1 MSDIVEELQISRIG
15 DVKLPVRGHDFDAGI
30 DFFIPN
36 NFQETI
42 LNLGDSILIPSKIK
56 VKVPKGYMLKAENK
70 SGVATKLGLQIGAS
84 VVDYGYQGEVHIH
97 LTKVTKGSVVL
108 QPGQKI
114 AQFILQP
121 ISTCKIKEVTIEE
134 LYESKSERGEG
145 GFGST
150 GKF

>member
-1 MSDIVEELQISRIG
+1 MIEIIEELQISRIG

-36 NFQETI
+36 NFQEKI
-42 LNLGDSILIPSKIK
+42 LNLGDSILIPSGIK
-56 VKVPKGYMLKAENK
+56 VNVPKGYMLKAENK

-84 VVDYGYQGEVHIH
+84 VVDHGYQGEVLIH
-97 LTKVTKGSVVL
+97 LTKITKGSIII

-121 ISTCKIKEVTIEE
+121 ISTCKIKEVPIEE

>member
-1 MSDIVEELQISRIG
+1 MSEIIEELKVSRIG

-36 NFQETI
+36 DFHETL
-42 LNLGDSILIPSKIK
+42 LNLGDSITIPSKIK
-56 VKVPKGYMLKAENK
+56 VNVPKGYMLKAENK
-70 SGVATKLGLQIGAS
+70 SGIATKLGLQVGAS
-84 VVDYGYQGEVHIH
+84 VIDHGYQGEVIMH
-97 LTKVTKGSVVL
+97 LTKITKGTIVL

-114 AQFILQP
+114 VQCILQQ
-121 ISTCKIKEVTIEE
+121 ISTCKIKEVPVEE
-134 LYESKSERGEG
+134 LYESVSERGEG

>member
-1 MSDIVEELQISRIG
+1 MLEMIEELKVSRIG

-36 NFQETI
+36 NFQEKI
-42 LNLGDSILIPSKIK
+42 LNLGDSILIPSGIK
-56 VKVPKGYMLKAENK
+56 VNVPKGYMLKAENK

-84 VVDYGYQGEVHIH
+84 VVDHGYQGEVLMH
-97 LTKVTKGSVVL
+97 LTKITKGSIII

-121 ISTCKIKEVTIEE
+121 ISTCKIKEVSVND